1 MDTILVLWERCNAC
15 GDCLTACTDEMARLN
30 QPLPSVPRL
39 TIHGKERPA
48 YVALCRHCAEAPCRD
63 ACISGAITVSGGGR
77 VELADETCVQ
87 CCMCLAH
94 CPFGALTL
102 TDDHVVKCDICT
114 PIGTQPPCVRACG
127 EGALLVGGAQRMSRD
142 RARERARHQL
152 AARLPGG
159 PTVPE
164 ETVSGRV
171 PEGPGQSI

>member
-15 GDCLTACTDEMARLN
+15 GDCLTACTDEMARLD

-63 ACISGAITVSGGGR
+63 ACISGAITISSGGR

-102 TDDHVVKCDICT
+102 SDDHVVKCDICT
-114 PIGTQPPCVRACG
+114 PTGIQPPCVRACG
-127 EGALLVGGAQRMSRD
+127 EGALVVGGAERMSRG
-142 RARERARHQL
+142 RARERAQHQL

-159 PTVPE
+159 PAVRE
-164 ETVSGRV
+164 EAISGRV
-171 PEGPGQSI
+171 PGRAGQSA